1 MSTVSPTAPAE
12 QQRRRL
18 ARLVARVYRAAD
30 APLRLRMLDC
40 LLRPLSTLSIAAV
53 AAGAFGVFLHGR
65 IAADRVTR
73 FSREQVGELARYAHE
88 VDPDVLRSLAE
99 LLTQPSAGVAAFS
112 AAALV
117 AASRRLRG
125 AGSATR

>member
-1 MSTVSPTAPAE
+1 MPTASTPFPAE
-12 QQRRRL
+12 QQRARL
-18 ARLVARVYRAAD
+18 ARLVARVYRTAD

-65 IAADRVTR
+65 IAADGVMR

-88 VDPDVLRSLAE
+88 VDPEVLRSLAE
-99 LLTQPSAGVAAFS
+99 LLSQPSAGVAAFS

-125 AGSATR
+125 SAG